1 MTSPPPTRDTARYRC
16 DTCGKEY
23 SASWYRLAR
32 LLGSLIHTDD
42 RGRDC
47 LGEIEREAVAEMPIA
62 RDDRAGV
69 TLAIGVQ
76 PVGGDE
82 LVAAGPGQGEQVA
95 DRRHGDSIATAT
107 PIVDVNRPAP
117 GGPSGSVD
125 FTERNHA

>member
-1 MTSPPPTRDTARYRC
+1 MTSPPPTRGTDRYRC

-47 LGEIEREAVAEMPIA
+47 LGEIEREAVAELPIA

-76 PVGGDE
+76 PVGGDQ
-82 LVAAGPGQGEQVA
+82 LVPVGAGGGDEA
-95 DRRHGDSIATAT
+95 GDRRHVDSIATAT
-107 PIVDVNRPAP
+107 PVVDVNRPAS

>member
-1 MTSPPPTRDTARYRC
+1 MTSPPPTRGAARYRC

-47 LGEIEREAVAEMPIA
+47 LGEIEREAVAELPIA

-69 TLAIGVQ
+69 TIAIGVQ
-76 PVGGDE
+76 PVGGDQ
-82 LVAAGPGQGEQVA
+82 LVAGGAGDGDEPV
-95 DRRHGDSIATAT
+95 DRRHADSIATSDDA
-107 PIVDVNRPAP
+107 VDVNRPAP

-125 FTERNHA
+125 FTGCNHA